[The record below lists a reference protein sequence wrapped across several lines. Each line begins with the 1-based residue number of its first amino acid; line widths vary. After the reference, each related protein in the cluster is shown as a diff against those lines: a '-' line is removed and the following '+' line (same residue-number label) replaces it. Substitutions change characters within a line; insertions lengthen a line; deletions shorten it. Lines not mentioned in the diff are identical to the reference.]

1 MKEKILPK
9 EQLPQILKT
18 LLESYKVF
26 APIKKNGFYVFGE
39 IETPDEIA
47 LNYLNSKIPPKEIFY
62 PRTEVLFTF
71 TKSPQGIDIQEAIN
85 PSESRVIFG
94 IRPCDAKSF
103 TLLDKFFSYGKFKDP
118 YYQTRR
124 ENTLLIGLACVNPR
138 STCFCTSIN
147 GSPFGEEGLDILF
160 VDLGDKYFVKSLNLK
175 GDELLDQLPGLTPA
189 SEKDRFNM
197 TELLKKVL
205 ASMTPEIPI
214 ENINTKLEQLF
225 DEEVFWDQFSQKCIG
240 CASCTFL
247 CPTCTCFDVVDEET
261 SSSGKRIRLWDTC
274 QFPLFTLH
282 GSGHNPRPTK
292 RQRLRQ
298 RVMHK
303 FSYYPKTL
311 DEIGCVGCG
320 RCIIVCPVNQDIRE
334 VFKALQET

>member
-9 EQLPQILKT
+9 EQLSQVLKT

-39 IETPDEIA
+39 IKTPDEIA
-47 LNYLNSKIPPKEIFY
+47 LDYLNSKIPPKEIFY

-85 PSESRVIFG
+85 PSEPRIIFG
-94 IRPCDAKSF
+94 LRPCDAKSF

-124 ENTLLIGLACVNPR
+124 ENTLLIGLACINPR
-138 STCFCTSIN
+138 STCFCTSID

-160 VDLGDKYFVKSLNLK
+160 VDLGEKYFIKSLNLK
-175 GDELLDQLPGLTPA
+175 GDELLDQLPGLAPA
-189 SEKDRFNM
+189 SENDRFDM

-205 ASMTPEIPI
+205 ASMTSEIPI

-225 DEEVFWDQFSQKCIG
+225 DEEAFWDQFSQKCIG

-311 DEIGCVGCG
+311 NEIGCVGCG